1 MPKEIAGVK
10 VYELGEIAET
20 LKMDR
25 ETLLRKI
32 RNGELKAQR
41 VGRSYHV
48 TEGHLR
54 EWLESGRK
62 LSSTRRT
69 LSGRKLSSK
78 RRKLSGRDL

>member
-41 VGRSYHV
+41 VFIF
-48 TEGHLR
+48 
-54 EWLESGRK
+54 
-62 LSSTRRT
+62 
-69 LSGRKLSSK
+69 
-78 RRKLSGRDL
+78 